1 MHETT
6 DLDRPDFDRRI
17 NAALDTYANADSGLE
32 QRVLARIVD
41 GRASTPRLRWIV
53 WAATLT
59 ATACLLLLMIL
70 MHARPARSP
79 VANAVN
85 RSPLQQ
91 MPNAEARFDPGTEQR
106 RSGPPHHTKAQRAA
120 GKFVNSRRPKRDFFP
135 TPQKLSRGEQV
146 LVDFAAQAPKA
157 ERNAFVDDQEQTFEP
172 IAIAAIRIIPIQIP
186 PLEQPHTGAN

>member
-17 NAALDTYANADSGLE
+17 NAALDTYANANSGLE

-79 VANAVN
+79 VANAFN

-91 MPNAEARFDPGTEQR
+91 MPNAEARFEPGTEQR

-120 GKFVNSRRPKRDFFP
+120 GKFVNSRLPKRDFFP

>member
-1 MHETT
+1 MYETT

-41 GRASTPRLRWIV
+41 GRASAPRLRWIV

-79 VANAVN
+79 VANAFK

-91 MPNAEARFDPGTEQR
+91 MPNAEARFEPGTEQR

-120 GKFVNSRRPKRDFFP
+120 GKFVNSRLPKRDFFP

>member
-1 MHETT
+1 MYETT

-41 GRASTPRLRWIV
+41 GRASAPRLRWIV

-79 VANAVN
+79 VANAFK

-91 MPNAEARFDPGTEQR
+91 MPNAEARFEPGTEQR

-120 GKFVNSRRPKRDFFP
+120 GKFVNSRLPKRDFFP

-186 PLEQPHTGAN
+186 PLEQPHTGEN

>member
-6 DLDRPDFDRRI
+6 DLDRPDFESQI
-17 NAALDTYANADSGLE
+17 NAALHTYANADSGLE
-32 QRVLARIVD
+32 QRVLARIDD
-41 GRASTPRLRWIV
+41 GRASAPRLRWIV

-59 ATACLLLLMIL
+59 ATSCLLLVMVL

-79 VANAVN
+79 VANTFN

-91 MPNAEARFDPGTEQR
+91 MPNAEARFELGTEQR
-106 RSGPPHHTKAQRAA
+106 KSGQPHHTKAQRAA
-120 GKFVNSRRPKRDFFP
+120 GKLVNSRLPKRDYFP
-135 TPQKLSRGEQV
+135 SPQKLSPGEQV

-157 ERNAFVDDQEQTFEP
+157 ERIAFVDDQQQASEP
-172 IAIAAIRIIPIQIP
+172 IAIAAIRITPIQIP